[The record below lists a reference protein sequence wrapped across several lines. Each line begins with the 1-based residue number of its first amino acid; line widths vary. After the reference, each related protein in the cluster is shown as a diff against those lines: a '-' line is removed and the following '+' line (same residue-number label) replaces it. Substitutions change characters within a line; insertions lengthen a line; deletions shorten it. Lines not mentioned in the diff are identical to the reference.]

1 MGWKNV
7 TWYILQSKKFTSM
20 VFFVDWKS
28 KMATIPG
35 HYFSI
40 GLHVYGENI
49 FFSEIRHL
57 IEPKLNM
64 NNH

>member
-20 VFFVDWKS
+20 FFFVDWKS

-49 FFSEIRHL
+49 FFSEIRNL